1 MRNQALLL
9 ASLLAAAAV
18 TSGCPGNNPSLPPL
32 YQGGWSWNPSASGD
46 RPVPVIW
53 SGSSPAPQAL
63 GFLPGDCSGS
73 VQALAVNAGQPVPVG
88 ISVMCSEDS
97 PPRPE
102 RMLPVFWTG
111 TTPTQLPLR
120 LTTVPAE
127 TQGTALAVSVFT
139 WKTSSGET
147 KTDVYVAG
155 ATGILSPIPAVWK
168 NGVLTNL
175 VEADLLPTGYDAG
188 LITAIA
194 STDLFVVASG
204 LVHFKGGRPSELSA
218 MIWVF
223 DPDLEFVD
231 TTELFGFLG
240 GVGPALAMFLDTD
253 QTVWSTAAISLGS
266 DPGVPVYWKNEAF
279 NTLGG
284 SDLLAGPFGVPTD
297 ISVVGVTPY
306 ATGYAISPQL
316 RMVPRPSPVI
326 WAGDIR
332 ADLSTADPGIGVGA
346 GEAIG
351 IINSWALVAGETVG
365 ADPTS
370 ASRFL
375 SVPAVWNNGARQD
388 LQPLVAPGTGPAT
401 VVSLPLFGWW
411 RVPPTV
417 PLPEP
422 PPDPDWPYPGGSS
435 AVFGSVPI
443 TAAGSGVARAIAADL
458 PPP

>member
-9 ASLLAAAAV
+9 APLLAAAAV

-53 SGSSPAPQAL
+53 TGSSPAPQAL

-102 RMLPVFWTG
+102 RMLPVVWTG
-111 TTPTQLPLR
+111 TTPAQLPLR

-127 TQGTALAVSVFT
+127 TQGTALAVSLFT
-139 WKTSSGET
+139 FKDSAGKTT
-147 KTDVYVAG
+147 TDVYVAG

-168 NGVLTNL
+168 NGVLTRL
-175 VEADLLPTGYDAG
+175 VKADLLPPGFDAG

-204 LVHFKGGRPSELSA
+204 LVHVTGGGPSNLSA

-231 TTELFGFLG
+231 TTPLFSLLG
-240 GVGPALAMFLDTD
+240 DVGPALAMFLDTD

-266 DPGVPVYWKNEAF
+266 DPSVPAYWKNEALD
-279 NTLGG
+279 TLGG
-284 SDLLAGPFGVPTD
+284 SDFSTGPFGVPTD

-306 ATGYAISPQL
+306 ATGYATSPRL

-332 ADLSTADPGIGVGA
+332 ADLSTADSGLGIGA

-351 IINSWALVAGETVG
+351 LINSWALVAGETVG
-365 ADPTS
+365 TDPTS
-370 ASRFL
+370 ASRYL
-375 SVPAVWNNGARQD
+375 SVPAVWTSGARQD

-401 VVSLPLFGWW
+401 VVSMPFFGWW
-411 RVPPTV
+411 RVPATD
-417 PLPEP
+417 PLALP
-422 PPDPDWPYPGGSS
+422 PPDPDWPFPGGSA

-443 TAAGSGVARAIAADL
+443 TAAGSGVARAMAADL